1 MNVQIP
7 GYKIIRHIAEGGMAS
22 VYLATQES
30 LGRHVVIKQLKKF
43 NDVYQSARFHHEGRI
58 IASLNHRNIITIY
71 DIGVIGERYY
81 ISMEYLEGGDLE
93 EKMRSGMSA
102 PAALNLLSVIG
113 NCLDFLHEKDIIHRD
128 IKPANILFHKDGTPI
143 LTDFGVAKQQ
153 EVDINLTGD
162 GSAMG
167 SPYYI
172 SPEQAECKQLDG
184 RADIYSLGIILYE
197 ILTGSK
203 PYTGDSYIE
212 TIVAHLSNPI
222 PVLPPELEC
231 YQELIDR
238 MIAKD
243 RNDRFSCAGEMVE
256 YIDDLRENG
265 LQLAAGKQALSS
277 GSTHHAGDTL
287 SDMAVGGARVAFQ
300 KMNELVVGNNR
311 VFMAGSLTVLL
322 LVTVGYFGIKQP
334 LVVADVVQ
342 SVTERAGSEK
352 IQAVSLEIKNDSD
365 AIFEDYLVKARQ
377 AQRKLRFAS
386 PENDNAYYYY
396 QMILKE
402 EPEHAEA
409 LKGVAEIG
417 EIYADLVE
425 WALGMLEYRKAR
437 EYLHTGLKV
446 DSSNKRLLGFE
457 RSYAFKE

>member
-1 MNVQIP
+1 
-7 GYKIIRHIAEGGMAS
+7 MAS

-30 LGRHVVIKQLKKF
+30 LGRPVVIKQLKKF

-113 NCLDFLHEKDIIHRD
+113 NCLYFLHEKDIIHRD

-172 SPEQAECKQLDG
+172 SPEQAECKELDG

-212 TIVAHLSNPI
+212 TIVAHLSNPV
-222 PVLPPELEC
+222 PALPAELEC
-231 YQELIDR
+231 YQELIER

-243 RNDRFSCAGEMVE
+243 RNDRFSCAAEMVE

-265 LQLAAGKQALSS
+265 LQAAAGKKALPSR
-277 GSTHHAGDTL
+277 GGHHSGDTL
-287 SDMAVGGARVAFQ
+287 SDIALGGARVAFQ

-311 VFMAGSLTVLL
+311 VFMAGTLTVLL
-322 LVTVGYFGIKQP
+322 LVAMGYFGVKQP
-334 LVVADVVQ
+334 FVVTEAVQ
-342 SVTERAGSEK
+342 SVTGSAGGERVH
-352 IQAVSLEIKNDSD
+352 AVALEIKDESE
-365 AIFEDYLVKARQ
+365 ARFEEYLMKARQ

-402 EPEHAEA
+402 DPEHGEA
-409 LKGVAEIG
+409 LQGVAEIG
-417 EIYADLVE
+417 EVYADLVD

-437 EYLHTGLKV
+437 EYLHTGLRV
-446 DSSNKRLLGFE
+446 DSGNERLLEFE

>member
-1 MNVQIP
+1 
-7 GYKIIRHIAEGGMAS
+7 MAS

-172 SPEQAECKQLDG
+172 SPEQAECKELDG

-212 TIVAHLSNPI
+212 TIVAHLSNPV
-222 PVLPPELEC
+222 PALPAELEC
-231 YQELIDR
+231 YQELIER

-243 RNDRFSCAGEMVE
+243 RNDRFSCAAEMVE
-256 YIDDLRENG
+256 YIDDMRENG
-265 LQLAAGKQALSS
+265 LQAAAGKKALPSR
-277 GSTHHAGDTL
+277 GGHHSGDTL
-287 SDMAVGGARVAFQ
+287 SDIAFGGARVAFQ

-311 VFMAGSLTVLL
+311 VFMAGTLTVLL
-322 LVTVGYFGIKQP
+322 LVAMGYFGVKQP
-334 LVVADVVQ
+334 FVVTEVVQ
-342 SVTERAGSEK
+342 SVTGSAGGERVH
-352 IQAVSLEIKNDSD
+352 AVALEIKDDSD
-365 AIFEDYLVKARQ
+365 AKFDEYLMKARQ

-402 EPEHAEA
+402 DPEHEEA
-409 LKGVAEIG
+409 LQGVAEIG
-417 EIYADLVE
+417 EVYADLVD
-425 WALGMLEYRKAR
+425 WALGMLEHRKAR
-437 EYLHTGLKV
+437 EYLHTGLTV
-446 DSSNKRLLGFE
+446 DSSNERLLEFE
-457 RSYAFKE
+457 KSYAFKE